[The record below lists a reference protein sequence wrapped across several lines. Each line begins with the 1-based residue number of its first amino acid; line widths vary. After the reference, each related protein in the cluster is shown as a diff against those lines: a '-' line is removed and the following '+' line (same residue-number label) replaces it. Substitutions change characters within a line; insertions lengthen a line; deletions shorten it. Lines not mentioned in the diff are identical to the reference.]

1 MTSPENS
8 CDNVN
13 IMSKCGSCRKLF
25 NREGNLDVD
34 TESDSEFQC
43 ATCGEIFSRAA
54 ELDVHASD
62 HPLDE
67 GVLCEICSKLDR
79 ICKSVSKELVD
90 MMGKKGAEEA
100 GAVPFPRSSSAPR
113 SSSQAGKKLS
123 VCSLCGETFVEAK
136 DLESHLII
144 HNIKESYNRK
154 VEKSAKKPDGKG
166 FTCDV
171 CGKDFLHLSRL
182 KVHKKTHTGEKRF
195 KCEVCDKGFYFM
207 SHKKK
212 HTCGHTKERRDMT
225 VKCVIRGS
233 ISSHTCRLICEHTQE
248 TSRMNVTCAANLL
261 VFSVTFSDTREHIL
275 ELNGTSV
282 KYVAK
287 KSQNIQDSK
296 FTCVCIL
303 D

>member
-1 MTSPENS
+1 MAFIDLRLSLNLQEKKVNIWLHTMTSPENS

-34 TESDSEFQC
+34 TESDSGFQC

-113 SSSQAGKKLS
+113 SGSQAGKKLS

-207 SHKKK
+207 SHKKNT
-212 HTCGHTKERRDMT
+212 HADTQ
-225 VKCVIRGS
+225 RGEK
-233 ISSHTCRLICEHTQE
+233 I
-248 TSRMNVTCAANLL
+248 
-261 VFSVTFSDTREHIL
+261 
-275 ELNGTSV
+275 
-282 KYVAK
+282 
-287 KSQNIQDSK
+287 
-296 FTCVCIL
+296 
-303 D
+303 